1 MNKLIGKIGGV
12 VGLILLLSSPYTVFT
27 ASGHTWL
34 IGGKIALGLV
44 LVVLYLVTHWG
55 SFGQV
60 ASRKSTAYLV
70 LSIVSGVLLVG
81 GLVGAN
87 YWAFKKNKSWDLTR
101 QKIYSLAPQTTS
113 TLTGLKDKVTAIAF
127 LPSSNPYYDLLEDL
141 LSRYQREAPDK
152 FSYVFKDPKKNPDLA
167 AKYQLKEGQTTVV
180 LVRGEGAKESH
191 TTLNV
196 LSEQELTNALIK
208 LNAVGEQKAYF
219 VVGHGEWPLDG
230 KGLPPEQQGA
240 SLSELKTSLQQ
251 EGYTAET
258 LNLAGKTEV
267 PRDAALVVVAGAKSR
282 LTDSDEQV
290 LDKYLSEGG
299 RMMVFAEAQVD
310 GGLDKLLAKY
320 GVQVDNGIVADRQ
333 FAVESPYNV
342 VSLFYGEHEITD
354 ILKKLQMNVQ
364 LPTPRGLSVLH
375 EGLLDGVDAKPVV
388 LSSPFAWEELTPND
402 RPEPNDGEKQGQLPL
417 VVASTR
423 KTTVTS
429 NKRFDEARLVVFG
442 DSELLVNANWGIEG
456 NRNLVMNAFGWTTNQ
471 TSRITIRPPD
481 RDISTVDLDHD
492 MITKMRFAATDV
504 VPMILLA
511 MGAIIWQ
518 ARRNK

>member
-1 MNKLIGKIGGV
+1 
-12 VGLILLLSSPYTVFT
+12 
-27 ASGHTWL
+27 
-34 IGGKIALGLV
+34 
-44 LVVLYLVTHWG
+44 
-55 SFGQV
+55 
-60 ASRKSTAYLV
+60 
-70 LSIVSGVLLVG
+70 
-81 GLVGAN
+81 
-87 YWAFKKNKSWDLTR
+87 
-101 QKIYSLAPQTTS
+101 
-113 TLTGLKDKVTAIAF
+113 
-127 LPSSNPYYDLLEDL
+127 
-141 LSRYQREAPDK
+141 
-152 FSYVFKDPKKNPDLA
+152 
-167 AKYQLKEGQTTVV
+167 
-180 LVRGEGAKESH
+180 
-191 TTLNV
+191 
-196 LSEQELTNALIK
+196 
-208 LNAVGEQKAYF
+208 
-219 VVGHGEWPLDG
+219 
-230 KGLPPEQQGA
+230 
-240 SLSELKTSLQQ
+240 
-251 EGYTAET
+251 
-258 LNLAGKTEV
+258 
-267 PRDAALVVVAGAKSR
+267 
-282 LTDSDEQV
+282 
-290 LDKYLSEGG
+290 
-299 RMMVFAEAQVD
+299 MMVFAETQVD

-375 EGLLDGVDAKPVV
+375 EGLLDGVEAKPVV

-481 RDISTVDLDHD
+481 RDISTIDLDHE